1 MKMKNY
7 DNIDESNNMNNSAE
21 VNEKNDSFHSLLSLF
36 LPPPPP
42 SPSPSLPLPLPL
54 SILFSRHDL
63 EAWVSPN
70 LYCQEQAHTG
80 SHLTQK
86 ILEK

>member
-36 LPPPPP
+36 LPPP

-63 EAWVSPN
+63 EA
-70 LYCQEQAHTG
+70 
-80 SHLTQK
+80 
-86 ILEK
+86 